1 MLNAIEFENTGSSK
15 NSYRAS
21 EDINSFKTALNFKPV
36 DISQCVTVFDKYL
49 GTFLGESLHIQ
60 FNTVER
66 KVARTLTNICF
77 FPPTFVSVYSS
88 WRSVTESKKK
98 ANKQTNQNNQNGGKT
113 CNFKGFFS
121 FSMLVRRRL
130 IHVIHII
137 V

>member
-1 MLNAIEFENTGSSK
+1 MLNAVEFGNTGSSE
-15 NSYRAS
+15 NSYMAS
-21 EDINSFKTALNFKPV
+21 EDISSVKTALNFKPV
-36 DISQCVTVFDKYL
+36 DISQCVAVFDKYL
-49 GTFLGESLHIQ
+49 GTFFGESLYIQ
-60 FNTVER
+60 FNTVEH
-66 KVARTLTNICF
+66 KVARTLPNICF

-98 ANKQTNQNNQNGGKT
+98 KSKQTKQNNQNGGKT

-121 FSMLVRRRL
+121 FSMLVTRRL